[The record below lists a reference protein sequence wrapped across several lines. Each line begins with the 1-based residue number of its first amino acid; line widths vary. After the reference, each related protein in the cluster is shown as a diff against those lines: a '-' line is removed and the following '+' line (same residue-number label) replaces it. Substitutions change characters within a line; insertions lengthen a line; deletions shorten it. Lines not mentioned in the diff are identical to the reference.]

1 MTTHFIEAEID
12 LTASPHDL
20 PQAIAAALQPHGDP
34 LRWAVTAVDPVAQTA
49 QVEAI
54 VTTSEAEQTQ
64 TQAQTD
70 GVVVPLPT
78 ADCA

>member
-12 LTASPHDL
+12 LTASPHEL
-20 PQAIAAALQPHGDP
+20 PQVIEAALQHHGDP

-54 VTTSEAEQTQ
+54 VTATETTQ
-64 TQAQTD
+64 TQAD
-70 GVVVPLPT
+70 AVVVPLQT

>member
-20 PQAIAAALQPHGDP
+20 PQAIAAALQEQGEP
-34 LRWAVTAVDPVAQTA
+34 LRWAITAVDPVAQTA

-54 VTTSEAEQTQ
+54 VTTTEATQ
-64 TQAQTD
+64 PQAD
-70 GVVVPLPT
+70 AVVVPLPT